1 MFLSSIIASS
11 ILIVSPPSCASSCT
25 MSETLAGAMPSQ
37 AGDIV
42 DVAASAGDFST
53 LIAAAKAAGLVD
65 TLKGEGPLTVFAP
78 TDDAFAKLPAGTVET
93 LLKPE
98 NKDTLVSILTYHV
111 VPGRL
116 ESGSV
121 LKQKTLGTVNGQ
133 RAGIAMKNGK
143 PMIDNAVIVATDV
156 EATNGVIHVID
167 SVILPESKNVLEIA
181 KGANDFY
188 TLAAAIEAADLVEV
202 LKGKGPFTVL
212 APTDEAFAKL
222 PSGTL
227 ETLLKPE
234 NKDQLR
240 QILLYHVV
248 PGRVYADQVVKLEKA
263 PTAAGVAAPIS
274 VTMTKGKASKKAAP
288 TVRIGGAKVVKT
300 DIDAS
305 NGVIHVIDA
314 VILPE

>member
-1 MFLSSIIASS
+1 MFLSSILASTL
-11 ILIVSPPSCASSCT
+11 LITSPPSCASTCT
-25 MSETLAGAMPSQ
+25 MSETLAGAVSSQ
-37 AGDIV
+37 ANDIV
-42 DVAASAGDFST
+42 AVASSAGDFST
-53 LIAAAKAAGLVD
+53 LIAAAKAAGLVE
-65 TLKGEGPLTVFAP
+65 TLQGEGPLTVFAP
-78 TDDAFAKLPAGTVET
+78 TDEAFAKLPAGTVET

-98 NKDTLVSILTYHV
+98 NKDQLVSILTYHV

-116 ESGSV
+116 DSGTV
-121 LKQKTLGTVNGQ
+121 LKRKSLDTANGQ

-156 EATNGVIHVID
+156 EASNGVIHVVD
-167 SVILPESKNVLEIA
+167 TVILPESKNVLDIA
-181 KGANDFY
+181 KSANSFY

-222 PSGTL
+222 PAGTL

-240 QILLYHVV
+240 NILLYHVV
-248 PGRVYADQVVKLEKA
+248 PGRVYADQVVKLKKA
-263 PTAAGVAAPIS
+263 PTAAGKDVPVS
-274 VTMTKGKASKKAAP
+274 VTMSKSGKSKTAP
-288 TVRIGGAKVVKT
+288 VVRVGDAKVVKT

-305 NGVIHVIDA
+305 NGVIHVIDT
-314 VILPE
+314 VIVPE

>member
-1 MFLSSIIASS
+1 MFLSSILATSLMIA
-11 ILIVSPPSCASSCT
+11 SPPSCASSCT
-25 MSETLAGAMPSQ
+25 MSETLAGAMSSK

-42 DVAASAGDFST
+42 EVASSAGDFST
-53 LIAAAKAAGLVD
+53 LIAAAKAAGLVE
-65 TLKGEGPLTVFAP
+65 TLQSKGPFTVFAP
-78 TDDAFAKLPAGTVET
+78 TDEAFAKLPAGTVET

-121 LKQKTLGTVNGQ
+121 LKKKTLDTANGQ

-156 EATNGVIHVID
+156 EASNGIIHVVD
-167 SVILPESKNVLEIA
+167 SVILPESKNVLDIA
-181 KGANDFY
+181 KSANSFY

-222 PSGTL
+222 PAGTL
-227 ETLLKPE
+227 ESLLKPE
-234 NKDQLR
+234 NKAQLR
-240 QILLYHVV
+240 NILLYHVV
-248 PGRVYADQVVKLEKA
+248 PGRVYADQVVKLKKA
-263 PTAAGVAAPIS
+263 PTAAGTAAPIT
-274 VTMTKGKASKKAAP
+274 VTMDKNKSKGKTAP
-288 TVRIGGAKVVKT
+288 VVRIGGAKVVKT